1 MDNQEVSRQRKYKL
15 SVFRCFII
23 SKKSVYLRHSLNC
36 QTAEKREWNMEKT
49 DSSAKPAI
57 VAKEFLKS
65 FILVTVLFALWGFAN
80 DITNPMVA
88 AFKKVFIEINNTQ
101 SSLVQFAFY
110 GGYATMA
117 IPAALFIRKFSYK
130 SGILIGLAL
139 YSTGALLFLPA
150 AITQNFYWFP
160 VSLYILTFGLAFLE
174 TTANPYILSMG
185 DPATATRRLNLA
197 QAFNPMGSLLGM
209 VVASKFVLKNLQAES
224 YFNNLTAML
233 KSKGISDEAIP
244 DAIKAYVALPA
255 NAVKYAAMK
264 THDIGIIRNPYVILG
279 VVVAII
285 FFIFLFS
292 KITAMH
298 TTDHIHPIESAKRLF
313 KNRAWVGGV
322 IAQTFY
328 VAAQITCWTYIIQY
342 AGRNCGFVAEK
353 AQDWNIVA
361 MLIFLSSRFICTFLM
376 KYLNANKLLTILAI
390 AGAILTTLTILL
402 QNQAGLVCLVGV
414 SACMSLMFPT
424 IYGIAL
430 DGLDEDAKLG
440 SAGLIF
446 AIVGGA
452 LMPMGAGWFIDQG
465 TINIGFKILNGE
477 SAAFSLPLLSF
488 IVITIFGWRTIVTS
502 KKTQTA

>member
-1 MDNQEVSRQRKYKL
+1 MEQSNSSTPVVVS
-15 SVFRCFII
+15 
-23 SKKSVYLRHSLNC
+23 
-36 QTAEKREWNMEKT
+36 
-49 DSSAKPAI
+49 
-57 VAKEFLKS
+57 KEYLKS
-65 FILVTVLFALWGFAN
+65 FILVTTLFALWGFAN

-88 AFKKVFIEINNTQ
+88 AFKKVFVEINNTQ

-117 IPAALFIRKFSYK
+117 IPAALFIRKYSYK
-130 SGILIGLAL
+130 LGILLGLAL

-209 VVASKFVLKNLQAES
+209 FVATQVVLGKLQAED
-224 YFNNLTAML
+224 YFDKISAML
-233 KSKGISDEAIP
+233 KAKGVSDEALP
-244 DAIKAYVALPA
+244 EAVKAYVALPA
-255 NAVKYAAMK
+255 NAAEYAAIK
-264 THDIGIIRNPYVILG
+264 TGDIAIIRNPYVILG

-285 FFIFLFS
+285 FFVFLFS
-292 KITAMH
+292 KLPAKH
-298 TTDHIHPIESAKRLF
+298 KSDHIHPIESAKRLF

-342 AGRNCGFVAEK
+342 ATRNCGFTMK
-353 AQDWNIVA
+353 LAQKWNIVA
-361 MLIFLSSRFICTFLM
+361 MAIFLLSRFICTFLL
-376 KYLNANKLLTILAI
+376 KYFKPGKLLATLSVGGIILTAVTILTQN
-390 AGAILTTLTILL
+390 LT
-402 QNQAGLVCLVGV
+402 GLVCLVGV

-430 DGLDEDAKLG
+430 EGLDEDAKIG

-465 TINIGFKILNGE
+465 TINLGVAVLNGE

-488 IVITIFGWRTIVTS
+488 IVIAIYGWRTEVTS
-502 KKTQTA
+502 NRKLTA

>member
-1 MDNQEVSRQRKYKL
+1 MKETSSETPAVVSKQ
-15 SVFRCFII
+15 
-23 SKKSVYLRHSLNC
+23 YLK
-36 QTAEKREWNMEKT
+36 A
-49 DSSAKPAI
+49 
-57 VAKEFLKS
+57 
-65 FILVTVLFALWGFAN
+65 FILVTTLFALWGFAN

-88 AFKKVFIEINNTQ
+88 AFKKVFIEISNTQ

-130 SGILIGLAL
+130 SGILLGLAL

-209 VVASKFVLKNLQAES
+209 VVASKIVLKNIKAES
-224 YFNNLTAML
+224 YLNNITEML
-233 KSKGISDEAIP
+233 KAKGETAATLP
-244 DAIKAYVALPA
+244 EAIKAYIHLPE
-255 NAVKYAAMK
+255 NLDTYAAIK
-264 THDIGIIRNPYVILG
+264 THDIAIIRNPYVILG

-285 FFIFLFS
+285 FFVFLFS
-292 KITAMH
+292 KLPSQHKA
-298 TTDHIHPIESAKRLF
+298 DHLHPIESAKRLL

-342 AGRNCGFVAEK
+342 AGRNCGFPAEK
-353 AQDWNIVA
+353 AQNWNIVA
-361 MLIFLSSRFICTFLM
+361 MIIFLSSRFICTFLM
-376 KYLNANKLLTILAI
+376 KYLNARKLLTILAI
-390 AGAILTTLTILL
+390 VGAILTTLTILL
-402 QNQAGLVCLVGV
+402 ENQTGLVCLVGV

-430 DGLDEDAKLG
+430 EGLDEDAKLG

-465 TINIGFKILNGE
+465 TIDIGFTVLNGE

-488 IVITIFGWRTIVTS
+488 IVISIFGWRTIVTAD
-502 KKTQTA
+502 KTQTA

>member
-1 MDNQEVSRQRKYKL
+1 MEQSINDSKIAVVSKQ
-15 SVFRCFII
+15 FI
-23 SKKSVYLRHSLNC
+23 
-36 QTAEKREWNMEKT
+36 
-49 DSSAKPAI
+49 
-57 VAKEFLKS
+57 KS

-88 AFKKVFIEINNTQ
+88 AFKKVFIEISNTQ

-139 YSTGALLFLPA
+139 YALGALLFLPA
-150 AITQNFYWFP
+150 AITENFYWFP

-209 VVASKFVLKNLQAES
+209 VVASKLVLAKLDAEAYFAKITGILQSQGVPEGVMSES
-224 YFNNLTAML
+224 L
-233 KSKGISDEAIP
+233 
-244 DAIKAYVALPA
+244 KAYILLPA
-255 NAVKYAAMK
+255 NKLEYAAMK
-264 THDIGIIRNPYVILG
+264 THDIAIIRNPYVILG
-279 VVVAII
+279 LVVASI

-292 KITAMH
+292 KLPAQH
-298 TTDHIHPIESAKRLF
+298 TVDHIHPIESAKRLM
-313 KNRAWVGGV
+313 KNKNWVGGV

-353 AQDWNIVA
+353 AQNWNIAA
-361 MLIFLSSRFICTFLM
+361 MIIFLCSRFICTFLM
-376 KYLNANKLLTILAI
+376 KYLNASKLLTILSI
-390 AGAILTTLTILL
+390 AGAVLTTLTILL
-402 QNQAGLVCLVGV
+402 QNQTGLVCLVGV

-430 DGLDEDAKLG
+430 DGLGEDAKLG

-465 TINIGFKILNGE
+465 TINIGFTILKGE
-477 SAAFSLPLLSF
+477 SAAFILPLISF
-488 IVITIFGWRTIVTS
+488 IVVAAFGFITVRSQKV
-502 KKTQTA
+502 KTA

>member
-1 MDNQEVSRQRKYKL
+1 MADHSATPDARVVSAQF
-15 SVFRCFII
+15 VFPF
-23 SKKSVYLRHSLNC
+23 VL
-36 QTAEKREWNMEKT
+36 TT
-49 DSSAKPAI
+49 
-57 VAKEFLKS
+57 
-65 FILVTVLFALWGFAN
+65 TLFALWGFAN

-88 AFKKVFIEINNTQ
+88 AFKAVFIEINNTQ

-130 SGILIGLAL
+130 SGILLGLAL
-139 YSTGALLFLPA
+139 YALGALLFLPA
-150 AITQNFYWFP
+150 ALTENFYWFP
-160 VSLYILTFGLAFLE
+160 FSLYILTFGLAFLE

-209 VVASKFVLKNLQAES
+209 LVASKLVLRNLRAER
-224 YFNNLTAML
+224 FFADITATLRAQGVPESGMA
-233 KSKGISDEAIP
+233 EAIKTHIS
-244 DAIKAYVALPA
+244 APA
-255 NAVKYAAMK
+255 NQAAYAAMK
-264 THDIGIIRNPYVILG
+264 THDIAVIRDPYVILG
-279 VVVAII
+279 LVVAVF

-292 KITAMH
+292 KIPAQHTA
-298 TTDHIHPIESAKRLF
+298 DHIHPIETAKRLLR
-313 KNRAWVGGV
+313 NRNWVGGV

-342 AGRNCGFVAEK
+342 AGRNCGFSAER
-353 AQDWNIVA
+353 AQDWNIAA

-376 KYLNANKLLTILAI
+376 KYLNASLLLTLLAL
-390 AGAILTTLTILL
+390 AGAVLTTLTILL
-402 QNQAGLVCLVGV
+402 QNQVGLVCLVGI

-430 DGLDEDAKLG
+430 DGLTEDAKLG

-465 TINIGFKILNGE
+465 RFNLGVITLTGE
-477 SAAFSLPLLSF
+477 SAAFVLPLASF
-488 IVITIFGWRTIVTS
+488 IVVAIFGWLTYRS
-502 KKTQTA
+502 RMLKSA

>member
-1 MDNQEVSRQRKYKL
+1 MGQNNNDSKIAVVSKQ
-15 SVFRCFII
+15 
-23 SKKSVYLRHSLNC
+23 
-36 QTAEKREWNMEKT
+36 
-49 DSSAKPAI
+49 
-57 VAKEFLKS
+57 FLKS

-88 AFKKVFIEINNTQ
+88 AFKKVFIEISNTQ

-139 YSTGALLFLPA
+139 YSLGALLFLPA
-150 AITQNFYWFP
+150 AITENFFWFP

-197 QAFNPMGSLLGM
+197 QAFNPLGSLLGM
-209 VVASKFVLKNLQAES
+209 VVASKIVLANIQAEK
-224 YFNNLTAML
+224 YFANITTMLTD
-233 KSKGISDEAIP
+233 KGISAEALP
-244 DAIKAYVALPA
+244 EAIKAYITLPA
-255 NAVKYAAMK
+255 NEVAYAAMK

-279 VVVAII
+279 LVVATI

-292 KITAMH
+292 KLPAQH
-298 TTDHIHPIESAKRLF
+298 KADHLHPIKSAKRLF
-313 KNRAWVGGV
+313 RNKNWVGGV

-342 AGRNCGFVAEK
+342 AGRNCGFLAEK
-353 AQDWNIVA
+353 AQNWNIVA
-361 MLIFLSSRFICTFLM
+361 MIIFLCSRFICTFLM
-376 KYLNANKLLTILAI
+376 KYLNASKLLTILSI
-390 AGAILTTLTILL
+390 GGAILTTLTILL

-452 LMPMGAGWFIDQG
+452 LMPMGAGWFIDQD
-465 TINIGFKILNGE
+465 TINIGFTVLRGE
-477 SAAFSLPLLSF
+477 SAAFILPLISF
-488 IVITIFGWRTIVTS
+488 IVISIFGWRTFRS
-502 KKTQTA
+502 QKLQTA

>member
-1 MDNQEVSRQRKYKL
+1 MAEASVPSAQKYR
-15 SVFRCFII
+15 V
-23 SKKSVYLRHSLNC
+23 VQPH
-36 QTAEKREWNMEKT
+36 
-49 DSSAKPAI
+49 
-57 VAKEFLKS
+57 FLFPFVLTTS
-65 FILVTVLFALWGFAN
+65 LFALWGFAN

-88 AFKKVFIEINNTQ
+88 AFKAVFFEISNTQ

-130 SGILIGLAL
+130 SGILLGLAL
-139 YSTGALLFLPA
+139 YSLGALLFLPA
-150 AITQNFYWFP
+150 ALTENFYWFP

-209 VVASKFVLKNLQAES
+209 VVASKLVLRNLKAEKYFAKITDTLQAQGVSQEALSES
-224 YFNNLTAML
+224 V
-233 KSKGISDEAIP
+233 
-244 DAIKAYVALPA
+244 KAYLQIPA
-255 NAVKYAAMK
+255 NQVEYAAMK
-264 THDIGIIRNPYVILG
+264 THDIGIIRDPYVILG
-279 VVVAII
+279 VVVAL
-285 FFIFLFS
+285 FFFVFLIS
-292 KITAMH
+292 KIPTQHTA
-298 TTDHIHPIESAKRLF
+298 DHLHPIESAKRLF
-313 KNRAWVGGV
+313 KNKNWVGGV

-342 AGRNCGFVAEK
+342 AGKNCGFTAER
-353 AQDWNIVA
+353 AQDWNIAA
-361 MLIFLSSRFICTFLM
+361 MILFLSSRFICTFLL
-376 KYLNANKLLTILAI
+376 KYLNASKLLTLLAL
-390 AGAILTTLTILL
+390 AGACLTLLTILL
-402 QNQAGLVCLVGV
+402 QNQAGLVCLVGI

-430 DGLDEDAKLG
+430 NGLEEDAKLG

-465 TINIGFKILNGE
+465 TLNLGFTSLNGE
-477 SAAFSLPLLSF
+477 SAAFILPLVSF
-488 IVITIFGWRTIVTS
+488 VVVATFGWISFHARKINP
-502 KKTQTA
+502 A

>member
-1 MDNQEVSRQRKYKL
+1 MKEN
-15 SVFRCFII
+15 
-23 SKKSVYLRHSLNC
+23 
-36 QTAEKREWNMEKT
+36 
-49 DSSAKPAI
+49 SSAHPA
-57 VAKEFLKS
+57 VVSKEFLKA
-65 FILVTVLFALWGFAN
+65 FILVTTLFALWGFAN

-117 IPAALFIRKFSYK
+117 IPAALFIRKYSYK
-130 SGILIGLAL
+130 SGILLGLAL

-209 VVASKFVLKNLQAES
+209 VVASKLVLRNLKAES
-224 YFNNLTAML
+224 YFNNITEML
-233 KSKGISDEAIP
+233 KAKGVSEETLP
-244 DAIKAYVALPA
+244 EAIKAYIALPA
-255 NAVKYAAMK
+255 NAAEYAAMK
-264 THDIGIIRNPYVILG
+264 THDIAIIRNPYVILG

-285 FFIFLFS
+285 FFVFLIS
-292 KITAMH
+292 KLPTQQK
-298 TTDHIHPIESAKRLF
+298 TDHIHPIESAKRLL

-342 AGRNCGFVAEK
+342 AGRNCEFPAER

-361 MLIFLSSRFICTFLM
+361 MIIFLSSRFICTFLM
-376 KYLNANKLLTILAI
+376 KYLNARKLLTVLAI
-390 AGAILTTLTILL
+390 GGIILTTLTILL
-402 QNQAGLVCLVGV
+402 QNITGLVCLVGV

-465 TINIGFKILNGE
+465 TINIGLTVLNGE

-488 IVITIFGWRTIVTS
+488 IVIAIFGWRTIVTAPKS
-502 KKTQTA
+502 QTA

>member
-1 MDNQEVSRQRKYKL
+1 MTDRDAKAKIPVVSKDML
-15 SVFRCFII
+15 F
-23 SKKSVYLRHSLNC
+23 
-36 QTAEKREWNMEKT
+36 
-49 DSSAKPAI
+49 P
-57 VAKEFLKS
+57 
-65 FILVTVLFALWGFAN
+65 FILTTSLFALWGFVN

-88 AFKKVFIEINNTQ
+88 AFKAIFVEISNTE
-101 SSLVQFAFY
+101 SSLVQLAFY

-130 SGILIGLAL
+130 SGILLGLAL
-139 YSTGALLFLPA
+139 YSFGALMFLPA
-150 AITQNFYWFP
+150 AITENFFWFP

-209 VVASKFVLKNLQAES
+209 LVASKLVLRNLKAEK
-224 YFNNLTAML
+224 YFAQLTDTLRAQGVPPE
-233 KSKGISDEAIP
+233 KIT
-244 DAIKAYVALPA
+244 DAIKDYVLSPA
-255 NAVKYAAMK
+255 GQGEYAAIK
-264 THDIGIIRNPYVILG
+264 THDIAIIRNPYVILG
-279 VVVAII
+279 LVVAVF

-292 KITAMH
+292 KIPTKAR
-298 TTDHIHPIESAKRLF
+298 TDHIHPLESAKRLF
-313 KNRAWVGGV
+313 RNRNWTGGV

-342 AGRNCGFVAEK
+342 AGRNCGFSAER
-353 AQDWNIVA
+353 AQDWNIAA
-361 MLIFLSSRFICTFLM
+361 MIIFLTSRFICTFLL
-376 KYLNANKLLTILAI
+376 KYLNASLLLALLAI
-390 AGAILTTLTILL
+390 AGAVLTTLTILL
-402 QNQAGLVCLVGV
+402 QNLTGLVCLVGI

-430 DGLDEDAKLG
+430 DGLDEDAKIG

-465 TINIGFKILNGE
+465 SFNIGFTVLTGE
-477 SAAFSLPLLSF
+477 SAAFVLPLLSF
-488 IVITIFGWRTIVTS
+488 VVIAAFGWITFKFNSR
-502 KKTQTA
+502 KPAQPNLTA